1 MTSKVISKW
10 SGKIPDLST
19 ACCQSWLDTPHIA
32 RAIWGIRLPHRI
44 SLDKGQALTN
54 DDLSNLF
61 SKLTVC
67 LFIFEDELLTARFAW
82 HTNLI
87 YIVYN
92 LILNTLDSKI
102 SVLGLNSFKKNHYLC
117 GRFRNNKNEMQQNR
131 MNITATKICR
141 GSKGFEGM
149 LYAPMSSILTFD
161 NIGNTI
167 QLKYTRTR
175 IL

>member
-1 MTSKVISKW
+1 MVSKKLSNLC
-10 SGKIPDLST
+10 PACNDLGLALPMLT
-19 ACCQSWLDTPHIA
+19 KAT
-32 RAIWGIRLPHRI
+32 WGIRLPHRDYI
-44 SLDKGQALTN
+44 GQRA
-54 DDLSNLF
+54 SPSMWWF
-61 SKLTVC
+61 VQSIFKAHSM
-67 LFIFEDELLTARFAW
+67 FIHFEDELLTAKFAW

-92 LILNTLDSKI
+92 FILNTLDSKI
-102 SVLGLNSFKKNHYLC
+102 SVLGVNGFKKNHYLC
-117 GRFRNNKNEMQQNR
+117 SRFRNSKNEMQQNR
-131 MNITATKICR
+131 MNITATNICR

>member
-1 MTSKVISKW
+1 MRNEW
-10 SGKIPDLST
+10 SGKMRDINS
-19 ACCQSWLDTPHIA
+19 ACCQSWLDTPHITKE
-32 RAIWGIRLPHRI
+32 IWGIRLPHRNYI
-44 SLDKGQALTN
+44 RQRASPYEWW
-54 DDLSNLF
+54 
-61 SKLTVC
+61 
-67 LFIFEDELLTARFAW
+67 FIQSIFKAHSMFIHFEDELLTAKFAW

-92 LILNTLDSKI
+92 FILNTLDSKI
-102 SVLGLNSFKKNHYLC
+102 SVLGVNGFKKNHYLC
-117 GRFRNNKNEMQQNR
+117 GRFRNSKNEMQQNR
-131 MNITATKICR
+131 MNITATNICR